1 MLSNDFLLFCW
12 YIGQVVFSTLNPFR
26 CAGKYNV
33 DYSRRWKMTALFA
46 ECKVEIEIPLERLS
60 DNVILRREPKNLE
73 ILRPALGGTQDDN
86 YSLRGVYPERLDLSD
101 TT

>member
-1 MLSNDFLLFCW
+1 
-12 YIGQVVFSTLNPFR
+12 
-26 CAGKYNV
+26 
-33 DYSRRWKMTALFA
+33 MTALFA

-101 TT
+101 ST